1 MILYFADRQLNILG
15 QASTHLPNGVNIA
28 ADMKTEDIET
38 GVAVFECDVLF
49 DSKTR
54 ANVEAW
60 AEVGNYIFRES
71 DGKNELYSIIEA
83 EIDTRKS
90 KVYIYAE
97 DDGLDLLNEVVEA
110 YTADRYYPISHYI
123 EMYATNAGFEVGIN
137 EVEGL
142 TRQLNFKAEQTA
154 SARLLEIAEAFD
166 NCEISFSFDIKGL
179 KVAKKYIDIYKKRG
193 NDTGIQLRLN
203 KEIDSIITTKSISNL
218 ATALHC
224 TGSTPENSETPITLK
239 GYVYDDGDFYVEG
252 AVLKSRKALEKWKR
266 YLWKD
271 DTEQLGGHI
280 VKQFSYDTTSQEV
293 LCVNAISQLKQI
305 CDAEIN
311 YEADITKF
319 PEKVRIGDRVDIVDD
334 KGNLYISS
342 RILTLE
348 TSEADDSKR
357 AVLGEHII
365 KKSGISEKVEALA
378 KQFSDIAASREAFL
392 QAKKEIAETQTKV
405 NATEESIA
413 KINSSLST
421 LVVDGDGVPLMKETD
436 DGWQYS
442 TEEVEKA
449 VNDASESLRELMNN
463 LGSTEAVIEVLRQTV
478 GDIEK
483 KTDYVKI
490 GFHTYIDEQGIT
502 KTEPCVELGESDTDY
517 KLLVTNTQILF
528 KVGSNV
534 PTRINADGLVTENIT
549 VENELRQ
556 GGWIWKVRVNGNLGL
571 SWKGV
576 NS

>member
-15 QASTHLPNGVNIA
+15 QASTHLPGGVKIA
-28 ADMKTEDIET
+28 SDMKTEDIET
-38 GVAVFECDVLF
+38 GVAIFECDVLF

-54 ANVEAW
+54 AKVEAW

-71 DGKNELYSIIEA
+71 DGENELYSIIDA
-83 EIDTRKS
+83 EIDTKKS
-90 KVYIYAE
+90 RVYVYAE
-97 DDGLDLLNEVVEA
+97 DDGLDLLNEVVEP
-110 YTADRYYPISHYI
+110 YTADQYYPISHYVG
-123 EMYATNAGFEVGIN
+123 MYAVNAGWEIGIN

-142 TRQLNFKAEQTA
+142 TRKLSLDSEQTA
-154 SARLLEIAEAFD
+154 SARLLKIAEEFD
-166 NCEISFSFDIKGL
+166 SCELSFSFEIKGL
-179 KVAKKYIDIYKKRG
+179 KVVKKLINIYAERG

-203 KEIDSIITTKSISNL
+203 KEIDSIITTKSIANL
-218 ATALHC
+218 ATALKC
-224 TGSTPENSETPITLK
+224 TGGTPDNSEEPITLK

-266 YLWKD
+266 YLWKA

-293 LCVNAISQLKQI
+293 LCENAIAHLKKI
-305 CDAEIN
+305 CDAEVN

-319 PEKVRIGDRVDIVDD
+319 PEKVRIGDRVNIIDD
-334 KGNLYISS
+334 KGNLYLSS
-342 RILTLE
+342 RVLTLE

-392 QAKKEIAETQTKV
+392 QAKAEIAETQTKV

-413 KINSSLST
+413 KINDSLST
-421 LVVDGDGVPLMKETD
+421 LVVDGNGVPLMKETES
-436 DGWQYS
+436 GWQYS
-442 TEEVEKA
+442 TEEVESA
-449 VNDASESLRELMNN
+449 VNDTVESLRELMNN
-463 LGSTEAVIEVLRQTV
+463 LGSTEAVVEVLRQTV

-534 PTRINADGLVTENIT
+534 PTRINADGLITENIT

-556 GGWIWKVRVNGNLGL
+556 GGWIWKVRANGNIGL

-576 NS
+576 SK